1 MAIASHTNLAVCP
14 AKISTGDLV
23 SAISLIIVSKFD
35 TAYWFIRF
43 MSLVWFPKIV
53 FIYVTMPLTF
63 HSVNHHDYFAGYV
76 REGKNAEYPTC

>member
-1 MAIASHTNLAVCP
+1 
-14 AKISTGDLV
+14 
-23 SAISLIIVSKFD
+23 
-35 TAYWFIRF
+35 

-76 REGKNAEYPTC
+76 GEGKNAEYPTC